1 MLQFKDID
9 PAQRQESAEQFF
21 LQGYN
26 CCQAVLLAFED
37 ILETDRATL
46 LRMASGFGGGIARLR
61 EVCGTVSAM
70 AMLAGFISPAQ
81 DPSNMEQRKDNYALV
96 QKFAARFKEEKGSI
110 VCREILGLRKP
121 APGEVPESPMPSP
134 RTPEYYRT
142 RPCAATVGLAA
153 RIVAD
158 FLKNEYIR

>member
-1 MLQFKDID
+1 MMQID
-9 PAQRQESAEQFF
+9 PTERQTRAEQYF

-37 ILETDRATL
+37 ILPAGRGTL
-46 LRMASGFGGGIARLR
+46 LQLASGFGGGMARMR

-70 AMLAGFISPAQ
+70 AMIAGFLCPAE
-81 DPSNMEQRKDNYALV
+81 DPSDMARRRDNYALV
-96 QKFAARFKEEKGSI
+96 QELASRFRQEKGSI
-110 VCREILGLRKP
+110 ICREILGLRKP
-121 APGEVPESPMPSP
+121 AAGEGFESPMPSQ
-134 RTPEYYRT
+134 RTPEYYKT

-158 FLKNEYIR
+158 YIKNGNIR

>member
-1 MLQFKDID
+1 MKID
-9 PAQRQESAEQFF
+9 MEPSERQQRAEQFF
-21 LQGYN
+21 MEGYN

-37 ILETDRATL
+37 VLEVDRSAL
-46 LRMASGFGGGIARLR
+46 LRMASGFGGGMARMR
-61 EVCGTVSAM
+61 EVCGTVTAM
-70 AMLAGFISPAQ
+70 AMIAGFLSPAEN
-81 DPSNMEQRKDNYALV
+81 PSDMNQRRDNYALV

-121 APGEVPESPMPSP
+121 EPGAPMESPMPSQ
-134 RTPEYYRT
+134 RTPEYYKT

-158 FLKNEYIR
+158 YIKNEYIC